1 MYIHICSKN
10 NIYEKT
16 EIYEKEA
23 GDDPM
28 LPLRYSPNA
37 FKMRVTNGTEQNE
50 SCGNAPNAILIKNK
64 VKKLFA
70 TNLTF
75 LAKLF
80 FI

>member
-1 MYIHICSKN
+1 MR
-10 NIYEKT
+10 
-16 EIYEKEA
+16 KEA

-64 VKKLFA
+64 VKKHFA